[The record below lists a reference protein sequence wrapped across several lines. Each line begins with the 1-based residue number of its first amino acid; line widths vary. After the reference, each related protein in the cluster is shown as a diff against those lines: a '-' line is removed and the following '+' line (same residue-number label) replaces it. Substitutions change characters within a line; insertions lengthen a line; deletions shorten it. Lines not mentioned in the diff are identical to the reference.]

1 MKKII
6 IFVMLLL
13 CAAAAAAYYF
23 YNRISY
29 QPDWY
34 TSGKTDRQY
43 ILTYDVDDMESK
55 IIADL
60 KRGKSVGIPADRI
73 VPLIANRLEKQTG
86 LEIQKA
92 IKAVRPTIKSDGIEM
107 EMIVDIRE
115 MAPENLPADAQK
127 ALEQLLKV
135 VPENALK
142 DLYVKCD
149 LQFVKQKDFVS
160 LKPASGLSIG
170 KMNLPLADLEEKFG
184 SNRQISLNKFPIS
197 DFELKE
203 NSVVL
208 KPKTAKKR
216 APLKN

>member
-1 MKKII
+1 MKKIA

-23 YNRISY
+23 YNRMSY

-34 TSGKTDRQY
+34 ADGKTGRQY
-43 ILTYDVDDMESK
+43 ILTYNVDDLERK

-60 KRGKSVGIPADRI
+60 KKGKSVRIPADRI

-92 IKAVRPTIKSDGIEM
+92 IKAVRSTIKSDKFEM
-107 EMIVDIRE
+107 EMIVDVRE
-115 MAPENLPADAQK
+115 MAPENLPGDAQK

-149 LQFVKQKDFVS
+149 WQFEKQKDFVS

-170 KMNLPLADLEEKFG
+170 KMNLPLAELEEKFG
-184 SNRQISLNKFPIS
+184 SNRKISLKKFPIS

-203 NSVVL
+203 NRIVL

-216 APLKN
+216 TP

>member
-6 IFVMLLL
+6 IFAMLLL

-34 TSGKTDRQY
+34 AGGKTGRQY
-43 ILTYDVDDMESK
+43 ILTYDVDDLERK

-60 KRGKSVGIPADRI
+60 KKGKNVGISADQI

-92 IKAVRPTIKSDGIEM
+92 IKAVRSTIKSDEIEM
-107 EMIVDIRE
+107 EMIVDVRE
-115 MAPENLPADAQK
+115 MASENLPGDAQK
-127 ALEQLLKV
+127 ALEQLLKI
-135 VPENALK
+135 VPENALS

-160 LKPASGLSIG
+160 LEPVSGISVG
-170 KMNLPLADLEEKFG
+170 KMNLPLAELEDKFG
-184 SNRQISLNKFPIS
+184 SNRKISLKKFPIS

-203 NSVVL
+203 NSIVL

-216 APLKN
+216 AP